1 MSSPP
6 EYLRRR
12 NSTMFCGQP
21 PFGSEGTDDCPGD
34 TYKNFLPPL
43 TPPPDMLYYEPGY
56 SQHADHTSGS
66 AGPRYAS
73 SSPSHLKPVD
83 NVPALFSSPHIG
95 PHANP
100 SDMVMPD
107 INRLNLGGAPRAA
120 PGFDFRDFHVGV
132 AWLVRLNP
140 ERRKVITE
148 VRYDCSDEMCEQPMW
163 WARMGGEGCVGL
175 KEEAR
180 LDALRATLA
189 NRGIVMMT
197 GVLKVGVR
205 IHGVLVWTS
214 KPVDE
219 VSRSVH
225 SNDNAA

>member
-1 MSSPP
+1 MCKHISRGGHQNIFGLHHKPSSKAQALTLSVALQPRVDVP
-6 EYLRRR
+6 SLLTLPAEIRNLIYKFIFQGTHAPAHPRGATPAVLRVCRQLKAEANGIFYT
-12 NSTMFCGQP
+12 NS
-21 PFGSEGTDDCPGD
+21 S
-34 TYKNFLPPL
+34 
-43 TPPPDMLYYEPGY
+43 
-56 SQHADHTSGS
+56 
-66 AGPRYAS
+66 
-73 SSPSHLKPVD
+73 
-83 NVPALFSSPHIG
+83 
-95 PHANP
+95 
-100 SDMVMPD
+100 
-107 INRLNLGGAPRAA
+107 
-120 PGFDFRDFHVGV
+120 FDFRDFHVGV
-132 AWLVRLNP
+132 AWLVRLDP

-189 NRGIVMMT
+189 SRGIVMMT

-205 IHGVLVWTS
+205 IRGVLVWTS
-214 KPVDE
+214 RPVDE